1 MSLRDLPAHDRPRER
16 LARLGAGALSDTELL
31 ALFLRSG
38 HRGASALD
46 LARGLIA
53 RFGGLAGLLG
63 APESEVAA
71 APGMGPAKQAQ
82 LRAAAELSR
91 RALETTCARGAT
103 LSSPRDSAAFLR
115 AWLRP
120 YPYEVFACVF
130 LDNRHRVI
138 AAEEMFRGTID
149 GASVHPREVVRRAIA
164 HNAAALIC
172 AHNHPS
178 GVSEPSAADVAITRR
193 LAEALALVDV
203 RVLDHFV
210 IGEEQPLSM
219 AERGLL

>member
-1 MSLRDLPAHDRPRER
+1 MSLNDLPAHDRPRER

-53 RFGGLAGLLG
+53 RFGGLAALLV
-63 APESEVAA
+63 APEAEVAA
-71 APGMGPAKQAQ
+71 APGMGPAKHAQ

-91 RALETTCARGAT
+91 RALEAACARGAT

-164 HNAAALIC
+164 HNAAAVIC

-193 LAEALALVDV
+193 LADALALVDV